1 MIKLFPHLRKHQD
14 LAKPAV
20 AARRV
25 LIIAVP
31 ALGDVLLCTPL
42 MRSLRSTAPDM
53 QLDALVRSGHGAI
66 LEGNSDVNTV
76 LEINRRPSI
85 GETLAQL
92 WRLFRSYDLVIS
104 NSTSDRAA
112 IYALVAGR
120 QRISMVLPPKPGTI
134 QWKRWVY
141 NGFVQANVE
150 HSHTLDHTIDLGE
163 ILGLRVRPRP
173 VSPRAHNSGA
183 VLAALLGPDWERKE
197 FAILHPTPG
206 LPYKRW
212 QTHGWRSIAEH
223 LRGLNLEVLVTGD
236 ANEKELQYLHQ
247 CIHFPEGTVTDLAGK
262 LRLGDIPALLE
273 RCAVFVG
280 VDTVV
285 THMAAATGTPTV
297 ALFGPSHPVLWGPW
311 PASYQARTPFKKHG
325 SQRVGNVQLLQ
336 GPGPCVPCNKLG
348 CLNHPNSRSDCLS
361 ALAVSDVVQ
370 AINQALSRRAR
381 SHHRQSALST

>member
-1 MIKLFPHLRKHQD
+1 MIKLFPRARKH
-14 LAKPAV
+14 PALIRQAT

-42 MRSLRSTAPDM
+42 MRSLRSTVPDM
-53 QLDALVRSGHGAI
+53 HLDVLVRRGHEAI
-66 LEGNSDVNTV
+66 LEGNSDVTTV
-76 LEINRRPSI
+76 VVLNRRPSI

-112 IYALVAGR
+112 IYAFAAGR
-120 QRISMVLPPKPGTI
+120 QRISIVLPPTPGRI

-141 NGFVQANVE
+141 NGFVESDVE
-150 HSHTLDHTIDLGE
+150 HSHTLDNTVDLGE
-163 ILGLRVRPRP
+163 ILGLRVQPRP
-173 VSPRAHNSGA
+173 VPPRAHNSGA

-197 FAILHPTPG
+197 FAILHPTPA

-212 QTHGWRSIAEH
+212 QTQGWRSVAEH

-236 ANEKELQYLHQ
+236 ANENELEYLHQ

-285 THMAAATGTPTV
+285 THVAAAIGTPTV

-336 GPGPCVPCNKLG
+336 GPGPCVPCDKQG

-361 ALAVSDVVQ
+361 ALAVSEVTQ
-370 AINQALSRRAR
+370 AIDALVSRPA
-381 SHHRQSALST
+381 AAMEPAANKI